1 MAFLTPLFWLPF
13 LLLALLL
20 LFKKKILVKKEHK
33 RLPPSPPKLP
43 ILGNLHQL
51 GALPHSSLCQLSR
64 KYGPVLLLQLG
75 RIPVVIVSSAEA
87 AREVLKVNDLACCS
101 RPPIA
106 GAGRLSYNHLDVA
119 FSPYSEYWREM
130 RKICVLELFSVKRVK
145 SFRFVR
151 EDEVASLTD
160 SISKSSSSASPVN
173 VTEKIFSLTGSIIF
187 RTAFGKWVQGSNFDR
202 TKFYDLVH
210 DAETVLGSFSADEYF
225 PGVGW
230 ILDRINGHNKRVERV
245 FHELD
250 TIFQQ
255 VIDDHLQPG
264 RTKLQEDIVDVMLG
278 IEKEQI
284 EDGRA
289 WLTKN
294 HIKAVLL
301 VSFQITTFGSY
312 ATLLR
317 HV

>member
-1 MAFLTPLFWLPF
+1 MMGFFTSLFWLPF

-20 LFKKKILVKKEHK
+20 FFKKKSDQVKKGLK

-51 GALPHSSLCQLSR
+51 GAPPHSSLCRLSR
-64 KYGPVLLLQLG
+64 KYGPVLLLHLG
-75 RIPVVIVSSAEA
+75 RKPVVIISSAEA

-187 RTAFGKWVQGSNFDR
+187 RTAFGKCFQGSDFDR
-202 TKFYDLVH
+202 NKFYELVH
-210 DAETVLGSFSADEYF
+210 DAETVAGRFSADEYF
-225 PGVGW
+225 PSIGW
-230 ILDRINGHNKRVERV
+230 ILDRINGHKERVERV

-250 TIFQQ
+250 T
-255 VIDDHLQPG
+255 L
-264 RTKLQEDIVDVMLG
+264 
-278 IEKEQI
+278 
-284 EDGRA
+284 
-289 WLTKN
+289 
-294 HIKAVLL
+294 
-301 VSFQITTFGSY
+301 
-312 ATLLR
+312 
-317 HV
+317 